1 MMNLLYLAGN
11 ITEYNNPQEQ
21 LVRVKE
27 LIEHIKNEELPA
39 TREEFE
45 SSALL
50 FHIFM
55 DIEDFLLYKN
65 ILLIILIRHRK
76 STTGKQVRRRKAL

>member
-1 MMNLLYLAGN
+1 MMNMLYLAGN

-21 LVRVKE
+21 LVRLKE
-27 LIEHIKNEELPA
+27 LIEHIKDEELPA

-55 DIEDFLLYKN
+55 DIEDFLLYKKHFIDN
-65 ILLIILIRHRK
+65 LDKTQKKHYW
-76 STTGKQVRRRKAL
+76 KAG

>member
-1 MMNLLYLAGN
+1 MMNMLYLAGN

-21 LVRVKE
+21 LVRLKE
-27 LIEHIKNEELPA
+27 LIEHIKDEELPA

-50 FHIFM
+50 KTFCYI
-55 DIEDFLLYKN
+55 KN
-65 ILLIILIRHRK
+65 ISLIILIRHRK